1 MIDVSE
7 SVFFIDKQHKVNFK
21 EALLRWNASENDTEQ
36 RTACYILSVPMIFQ
50 KVEKY
55 LGSFETPIDWI
66 WFWEY
71 KYTLSK
77 LPDNKDSGEPQDV
90 PYDLTGSMVQLGK
103 FSLNMWNGYKHFNLY
118 DCMNS
123 LDEKHYKVLKCAMD
137 MRINW

>member
-1 MIDVSE
+1 MIDVSG
-7 SVFFIDKQHKVNFK
+7 FINKQHKVNFK
-21 EALLRWNASENDTEQ
+21 ETLLRWNISDNDTEQ
-36 RTACYILSVPMIFQ
+36 QTACYILSAPMIFQ
-50 KVEKY
+50 KVERY

-77 LPDNKDSGEPQDV
+77 LPDYKDSGEPQDV

-123 LDEKHYKVLKCAMD
+123 
-137 MRINW
+137 